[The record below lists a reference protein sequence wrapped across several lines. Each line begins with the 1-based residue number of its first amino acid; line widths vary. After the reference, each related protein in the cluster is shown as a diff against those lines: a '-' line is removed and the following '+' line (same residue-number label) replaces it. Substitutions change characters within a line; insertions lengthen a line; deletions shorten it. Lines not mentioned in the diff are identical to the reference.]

1 MKKVKLVEAKN
12 QCFFLKKIQ
21 ADWPG
26 SEENIWKKVNFS
38 LRVNC
43 STTCTHKF
51 YCTIFPFFRPLCTM
65 WLLTVMYAKNLI
77 KFFWC
82 IFMKF
87 LAELS
92 NYTLSVVFHMYQL
105 CLSTMVNIMQFKFF
119 RKKSM
124 FSQPQFLE
132 CKNDLYLN
140 IYR

>member
-12 QCFFLKKIQ
+12 QCFFEKNSNGLAWKWRKYL
-21 ADWPG
+21 
-26 SEENIWKKVNFS
+26 KKVNFS
-38 LRVNC
+38 LRVNWA
-43 STTCTHKF
+43 TTCTHKF

-119 RKKSM
+119 RKKINVFTTTIFRM
-124 FSQPQFLE
+124 
-132 CKNDLYLN
+132 
-140 IYR
+140 